1 MKITINILPAIG
13 SVIAFG
19 ATYSLLTGSLQKFVP
34 FSGALNEFAT
44 AMCLFMIGAL
54 LTFCSFEKVNK

>member
-19 ATYSLLTGSLQKFVP
+19 ATYSLLTGSAQNVIP
-34 FSGALNEFAT
+34 FASPLNELAT
-44 AMCLFMIGAL
+44 TMVTFIMGAL
-54 LTFCSFEKVNK
+54 LLICSFEKVNK

>member
-19 ATYSLLTGSLQKFVP
+19 ATYSLLTGTAQKFIP

-44 AMCLFMIGAL
+44 TMITFLMGAL
-54 LTFCSFEKVNK
+54 LLFCSFEKVNK

>member
-19 ATYSLLTGSLQKFVP
+19 ATYSLLTGTAQKFVP

-44 AMCLFMIGAL
+44 TMITFLMGAL
-54 LTFCSFEKVNK
+54 LLICSFEKVNK

>member
-19 ATYSLLTGSLQKFVP
+19 ATYSLLTGTAQKFIP
-34 FSGALNEFAT
+34 FSGALNEAAT
-44 AMCLFMIGAL
+44 ALVAFMIGAGL
-54 LTFCSFEKVNK
+54 LICSFEKVNK

>member
-19 ATYSLLTGSLQKFVP
+19 ATYSLLTGTAQKFIP
-34 FSGALNEFAT
+34 FASPLNELAT
-44 AMCLFMIGAL
+44 TMVTFLIGAGL
-54 LTFCSFEKVNK
+54 LICSFEKVNK

>member
-19 ATYSLLTGSLQKFVP
+19 ATYSLLTGSAQTVIP
-34 FSGALNEFAT
+34 FAGPLNEFAT
-44 AMCLFMIGAL
+44 TMITFLMGAL
-54 LTFCSFEKVNK
+54 LLFCSFEKVNK

>member
-19 ATYSLLTGSLQKFVP
+19 ATYSLLTGSAQKVVN
-34 FSGALNEFAT
+34 FSGAANEVAT
-44 AMCLFMIGAL
+44 LLVSFMLGAL
-54 LTFCSFEKVNK
+54 LLFCSFEKVNK